1 MSNWKILDANEN
13 LDLTKN
19 KIIKAQYSKVTS
31 VLRSNHPAAKQ
42 YKPLTVSVNLNN
54 GDVTE
59 KIDLATHN
67 LKI

>member
-1 MSNWKILDANEN
+1 MSNWKVLDANEN

-42 YKPLTVSVNLNN
+42 YKPLTVSVNF
-54 GDVTE
+54 
-59 KIDLATHN
+59 
-67 LKI
+67 